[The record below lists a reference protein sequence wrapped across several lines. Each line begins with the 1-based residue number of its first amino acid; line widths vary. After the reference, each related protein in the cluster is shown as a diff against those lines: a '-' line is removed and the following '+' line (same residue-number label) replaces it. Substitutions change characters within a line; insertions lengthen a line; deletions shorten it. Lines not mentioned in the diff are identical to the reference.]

1 MSRRIYLDNH
11 ATTRVDPRVLDRM
24 LPFFTE
30 EFANP
35 GSVNHVFGRSIAEVV
50 FEEQRATASFIHAV
64 PEELVFTSGAT
75 ESNNLALFGV
85 CLHPRQKR
93 RRVLTVA
100 TEHRSILD
108 PLKKLER
115 HGFEVIECPVMPM
128 GHAQAGRV
136 DLDRF
141 ANLLDEHIAL
151 VTVMLAN
158 NEIGVIQDLATIASI
173 CRTCDVWLHTDA
185 TQALGKLPIDVDAFD
200 VDLMSFSAHKF
211 YGPKG
216 VGGLFVRNRQ
226 RMVRLDPQMVGGG
239 HQWNRRS
246 GTLNVPG
253 IVGMSC
259 ALSICEREREVEG
272 TKVRGLRNRLWNG
285 LRRELSDVVL
295 NGPRLE
301 EDSLRLGNN
310 LNCQFPG
317 VEGQALMLQTPSLC
331 CSSGSACTSSHPE
344 PSHVLQGIGCNAD
357 EARSSL
363 RFGLGRF
370 NEAEEVDQAVG
381 WLAEAYRK
389 LKP

>member
-1 MSRRIYLDNH
+1 
-11 ATTRVDPRVLDRM
+11 M

-115 HGFEVIECPVMPM
+115 HGFEVIECPVMPL

-272 TKVRGLRNRLWNG
+272 TKVRGLRNR
-285 LRRELSDVVL
+285 
-295 NGPRLE
+295 
-301 EDSLRLGNN
+301 
-310 LNCQFPG
+310 F
-317 VEGQALMLQTPSLC
+317 VERTAERAVRC
-331 CSSGSACTSSHPE
+331 CVEWA
-344 PSHVLQGIGCNAD
+344 
-357 EARSSL
+357 EAR
-363 RFGLGRF
+363 GRF
-370 NEAEEVDQAVG
+370 PASWQQSQLPVSGGRRTGPDVADTEPLLQQWKRLHIVSSRAEPC
-381 WLAEAYRK
+381 LARDRMQRR
-389 LKP
+389 